1 MTIVEDGLMA
11 QCNQKSSNYKVWSHA
26 AVVGIF
32 ATHVH
37 CNRCSL
43 IHESRITPSSLIV
56 KVVLRNKEINK
67 TSLMVITQ

>member
-1 MTIVEDGLMA
+1 VTIVEDGLMA

-37 CNRCSL
+37 CNRCNSWK
-43 IHESRITPSSLIV
+43 SDNS
-56 KVVLRNKEINK
+56 VLVNREGCFKEQRNK
-67 TSLMVITQ
+67 